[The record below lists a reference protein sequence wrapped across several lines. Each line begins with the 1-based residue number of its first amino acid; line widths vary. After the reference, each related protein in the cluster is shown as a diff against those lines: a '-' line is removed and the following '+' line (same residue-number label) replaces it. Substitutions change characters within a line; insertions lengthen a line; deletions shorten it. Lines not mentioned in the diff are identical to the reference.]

1 MYNPS
6 KVSEAIR
13 EFHSDLTAIRRDI
26 HNNPEH
32 AYKETRTAA
41 LVAERLTAY
50 GVDEVHTGVG
60 GTGVVG
66 VIRGSRPGPRNI
78 GLRADMD
85 CLAMTEETRLPYA
98 SRTHAKKTAFFST
111 GAEAID

>member
-50 GVDEVHTGVG
+50 GVDEVHTGIG

-66 VIRGSRPGPRNI
+66 VIRGNRPGTRNV

-85 CLAMTEETRLPYA
+85 CHLSP
-98 SRTHAKKTAFFST
+98 ST
-111 GAEAID
+111 KYGGSS